1 MTRGTFFFSIILLFL
16 SLPASISWGL
26 VSSSGSFLPIPTQ
39 KQYDA
44 KKALLGDKLF
54 RDARLSKDNQIAC
67 HNCHINQLNGVDSR
81 PKAIGPDNH
90 ISNYNTPALYN
101 STLLYKLFWEGKQD
115 NIESALK
122 FHIEDQTIM
131 AGKWPEILGILS
143 NDIALSDE
151 FKHAFKNGLT
161 ENNIISA
168 LINYIA
174 SLDYSPSRFDD
185 YLRGNSTALT
195 PDEKLGLKK
204 FMDLGCNLCHQ
215 GKLLGGNL
223 MMPLGVIYPYPDNP
237 NKKKYRVPTLRN
249 VTKTAPYFHDGS
261 VSTLEDAIK
270 IMAKYQ
276 TGSDVKEDEIN
287 SIILFLKT
295 LESKLVRGADNA
307 PE

>member
-1 MTRGTFFFSIILLFL
+1 MTRRTFFFSIILFFL
-16 SLPASISWGL
+16 SFSASISWGL
-26 VSSSGSFLPIPTQ
+26 VTSSGPFLPIPVQ

-44 KKALLGDKLF
+44 KKATLGGKLF
-54 RDARLSKDNQIAC
+54 HDARLSKDNQIAC

-115 NIESALK
+115 NIESALQ
-122 FHIEDQTIM
+122 FHIEDQTVM
-131 AGKWPEILGILS
+131 AGKWPEILAILS

-151 FKHAFKNGLT
+151 FNHTFKKGLT
-161 ENNIISA
+161 EKNIISA
-168 LINYIA
+168 LVNYLA
-174 SLDYSPSRFDD
+174 SLDYIPSRFDD
-185 YLRGNSTALT
+185 YLRGNATALT

-204 FMDLGCNLCHQ
+204 FMDLGCHLCHQ

-223 MMPLGVIYPYPDNP
+223 IMPLGVIYPYPDNP
-237 NKKKYRVPTLRN
+237 GKKKYRVPTLRN

-276 TGSDVKEDEIN
+276 TGSDIKEDEIS

-295 LESKLVRGADNA
+295 LESKLMKGGEDA
-307 PE
+307 PQ